1 MGAIVKVLIGAVLML
16 VSVWWVL
23 QGSEQFIGKFTIEN
37 RGINDLVTLLNAGI
51 PIVVFVI
58 GLFILWLELDELRIE
73 KELKT
78 EKKKK

>member
-1 MGAIVKVLIGAVLML
+1 MGAIVKILIGALMMII
-16 VSVWWVL
+16 SVWWAF
-23 QGSEQFIGKFTIEN
+23 QGSGQYLG
-37 RGINDLVTLLNAGI
+37 RSYLNDLITLLNAGI